1 MPCSASFGR
10 RGFSEVHPVPAL
22 WLPPIARLP
31 GMMDRPRAVLLLTG
45 IMASGKSTV
54 AQLLAERLPRAAH
67 VRGDAFRRMIVSGR
81 REMTPGAGPEAEAQ
95 LALRYRLAA
104 TAADAYFGAGFSV
117 VVQDVVLGGWLPR
130 FVDLVEGRPLLVVV
144 LAPRPEVVEARE
156 ANRSKTGYGAWTAE
170 QLDRSMR
177 EETPRL
183 GLWIDSSGQTPE
195 QTVEEILERAW
206 DEAAVD

>member
-1 MPCSASFGR
+1 
-10 RGFSEVHPVPAL
+10 
-22 WLPPIARLP
+22 
-31 GMMDRPRAVLLLTG
+31 MDRPRAVFLLTG

-67 VRGDAFRRMIVSGR
+67 VRGDAFRRMIVTGR

-95 LALRYRLAA
+95 LELRYRLAA

-130 FVDLVEGRPLLVVV
+130 FVDLIRGRPLLVVV

-156 ANRSKTGYGAWTAE
+156 ANRAKTGYGPWSAE

-177 EETPRL
+177 EATPRL
-183 GLWIDSSGQTPE
+183 GLWIDSSEQTPE
-195 QTVEEILERAW
+195 QTVEEIIGRAW
-206 DEAAVD
+206 EEAAVD

>member
-1 MPCSASFGR
+1 
-10 RGFSEVHPVPAL
+10 
-22 WLPPIARLP
+22 
-31 GMMDRPRAVLLLTG
+31 
-45 IMASGKSTV
+45 
-54 AQLLAERLPRAAH
+54 
-67 VRGDAFRRMIVSGR
+67 
-81 REMTPGAGPEAEAQ
+81 
-95 LALRYRLAA
+95 
-104 TAADAYFGAGFSV
+104 
-117 VVQDVVLGGWLPR
+117 LGGWLPR
-130 FVDLVEGRPLLVVV
+130 FVDLVEGRPLFVVV

>member
-1 MPCSASFGR
+1 ML
-10 RGFSEVHPVPAL
+10 RGFSKVHSDLAL
-22 WLPPIARLP
+22 WLPLIARLP
-31 GMMDRPRAVLLLTG
+31 STMDRPHAVFLLTG

-67 VRGDAFRRMIVSGR
+67 VRGDAFRRMIVTGR
-81 REMTPGAGPEAEAQ
+81 RDMTPGAGSEAEIQ

-117 VVQDVVLGGWLPR
+117 VVQDVILGGWLPR
-130 FVDLVEGRPLLVVV
+130 FVDLVEGRPLFVVV